1 MVLNIKSSRM
11 KISKGEFK
19 INITRANGSILA
31 PSFNLLK
38 RFKFQKKTMGLTKAW
53 ENFIID
59 FIFEMDND
67 ESIQAMEDIA
77 KLSLKRD
84 VTLVCS
90 CVDAEHCHRSL
101 VKRMIENR
109 YL

>member
-1 MVLNIKSSRM
+1 MGINIKSSRM
-11 KISKGEFK
+11 KIGKDEVK
-19 INITRANGSILA
+19 IDITRSKSSVLS
-31 PSFNLLK
+31 PSFNLLN
-38 RFKFQKKTMGLTKAW
+38 RLKFQKKTMGLTKAW

-67 ESIQAMEDIA
+67 ESIQAMEEIA
-77 KLSLKRD
+77 TLSLKQNII
-84 VTLVCS
+84 LVCS

>member
-1 MVLNIKSSRM
+1 MNINIKSSRM
-11 KISKGEFK
+11 KISKNEIK
-19 INITRANGSILA
+19 IDITRSKGSVLS
-31 PSFNLLK
+31 PSWNLLN
-38 RFKFQKKTMGLTKAW
+38 RFKFQKKTMGLNKAW
-53 ENFIID
+53 ENYVID

-67 ESIQAMEDIA
+67 ESIKAMEDIA
-77 KLSLKRD
+77 KLSLKQD
-84 VTLVCS
+84 VALVCS

>member
-1 MVLNIKSSRM
+1 MNINSKSSRM
-11 KISKGEFK
+11 KCNEEEIE
-19 INITRANGSILA
+19 INITRSKGSVLS
-31 PSFNLLK
+31 PSWNLLN
-38 RFKFQKKTMGLTKAW
+38 RFKFQKKTMGLNKAW

-77 KLSLKRD
+77 KLSLKHN
-84 VTLVCS
+84 VALICT
-90 CVDAEHCHRSL
+90 CVDADHCHRSL